1 MLNKKK
7 ETLQKI
13 LDHAI
18 DRKKIFG
25 TSFSIK
31 YKNDLWTGASGNLKM
46 DSQYFIASTTKL
58 FVTAIIFKFQSQGI
72 ISIEDKI
79 TDYLDE
85 HTIRGLHVLDGKD
98 YSKDLT
104 IKNLLAHTSGIP
116 DYFQHKNEAGSSIEL
131 ELMKGN
137 DMLWTFENIIEYSKK
152 MKPYFV
158 PNTKNKAH
166 YSDTNFQLLGKI
178 IENITDKSLSEI
190 FERIVFQPFAMEKTY
205 LYKDVADERP
215 ANLYFK
221 EKELSIPKAMTS
233 FGADG
238 GAVSTSHEMLLF
250 LEAFFNGAFFPNEYL
265 KEMMVWNRLF
275 IPVDSGVGIQR
286 IKLPWFFN
294 PAGTIPELYGHSGLS
309 GTFAFCNPQKELY
322 VSGTV
327 NQIAKPGTSFRL
339 AIKMINEILK
349 N

>member
-31 YKNDLWTGASGNLKM
+31 YKNDVWTGASGNLKM

-85 HTIRGLHVLDGKD
+85 HTIRRLHVLDGKD

-250 LEAFFNGAFFPNEYL
+250 NGTFFPNEYL
-265 KEMMVWNRLF
+265 KEMMVWNWLF
-275 IPVDSGVGIQR
+275 IPIDSGVGIQR

-294 PAGTIPELYGHSGLS
+294 PAGTIPQLYGHSGLS
-309 GTFAFCNPQKELY
+309 GTFAFCNPEKELY

>member
-31 YKNDLWTGASGNLKM
+31 YKNDVWTGASGNLKM

-72 ISIEDKI
+72 ISIDDKI

-85 HTIRGLHVLDGKD
+85 PTVRGLHVLDGKD

-178 IENITDKSLSEI
+178 IENITDKSLS
-190 FERIVFQPFAMEKTY
+190 
-205 LYKDVADERP
+205 
-215 ANLYFK
+215 
-221 EKELSIPKAMTS
+221 
-233 FGADG
+233 
-238 GAVSTSHEMLLF
+238 
-250 LEAFFNGAFFPNEYL
+250 
-265 KEMMVWNRLF
+265 
-275 IPVDSGVGIQR
+275 
-286 IKLPWFFN
+286 
-294 PAGTIPELYGHSGLS
+294 
-309 GTFAFCNPQKELY
+309 
-322 VSGTV
+322 
-327 NQIAKPGTSFRL
+327 
-339 AIKMINEILK
+339 
-349 N
+349 